1 MDIAA
6 GLALALLALIAI
18 LPEYAVDFVFT
29 AKAGQ
34 EFAETGQSS
43 QYGPLALANMTGG
56 NQLLI
61 GLGWPMVILIGTWR
75 VRKTRSASRGGG
87 GDHGDRDPPLPG
99 SQSVDIAYLTIA
111 SLYGLTLFLKD
122 SLSLFDAV
130 VLVTIYVL
138 YLRRLS
144 GAPAHEPHL
153 VGPSAYVGHY
163 RRGRGRIVNYTM
175 FVVAAAV
182 ILLCAEPFAESIIEL
197 GEAIG
202 VSEFLLVKW
211 IAPTASEA
219 PELLVA
225 TLFAWRL
232 ASRTGLGALISSK
245 VNQWTLLVGT
255 LPIVFSIFAGV
266 LHGLPLDGVQRVEL
280 FVTAAQ
286 SVFAVAI
293 VASRSVSRTE
303 AWVMLGLFAAQLAE
317 SGLAELGHLSEQQ
330 SAQHGLGSGSCS
342 SSPRSGS
349 CARTIGHSSPTCAT
363 ASDPVERARRRG
375 ARLDRQDQ
383 TPSHRL
389 RWRIFGRTS
398 EGAVLASK
406 HFTPRCSPSSASWKP
421 TTRSPGGMPTRI
433 AIKRSRCVTQPSISS
448 PTSGPA

>member
-1 MDIAA
+1 MDTPQLDPRRQILFIGLALALTLPGVFLRLTGTHPDPILGAILYGLAIVGAAFILSWAAEVIQLDIAA

-34 EFAETGQSS
+34 EFAETGQAS

-61 GLGWPMVILIGTWR
+61 GLGWPLVILIGTWR
-75 VRKTRSASRGGG
+75 VRKSGARPEDAEGTTATEIYLTRG
-87 GDHGDRDPPLPG
+87 
-99 SQSVDIAYLTIA
+99 QSVDIAYLTIA
-111 SLYGLTLFLKD
+111 SVYGLTLFLKET
-122 SLSLFDAV
+122 LTLFDAV
-130 VLVTIYVL
+130 VLVAIYAL

-144 GAPAHEPHL
+144 GAPPSQPHL
-153 VGPSAYVGHY
+153 VGPSAYIGSFPKRT
-163 RRGRGRIVNYTM
+163 RRIINYAG

-197 GEAIG
+197 GAAIG

-255 LPIVFSIFAGV
+255 LPIVFSIFAGMLV
-266 LHGLPLDGVQRVEL
+266 GLPLDTVQRVEL

-293 VASRSVSRTE
+293 VASRSVSRRE
-303 AWVMLGLFAAQLAE
+303 AWVMLGLFIAQLAE
-317 SGLAELGHLSEQQ
+317 SGLAELGHISEEM
-330 SAQHGLGSGSCS
+330 SANARIGVGIVFLIAAAWVLRKDFRAFLTNVNDGL
-342 SSPRSGS
+342 
-349 CARTIGHSSPTCAT
+349 RTPWDELAH
-363 ASDPVERARRRG
+363 ERV
-375 ARLDRQDQ
+375 
-383 TPSHRL
+383 S
-389 RWRIFGRTS
+389 
-398 EGAVLASK
+398 
-406 HFTPRCSPSSASWKP
+406 
-421 TTRSPGGMPTRI
+421 
-433 AIKRSRCVTQPSISS
+433 
-448 PTSGPA
+448 

>member
-1 MDIAA
+1 MDTPQLDPRRQILLMGLALVATLPGVFFRLTGIHPDPIVGAVFFGLAIVGAAFILSWAAEVIQLDIAA

-43 QYGPLALANMTGG
+43 VYGPLALANMTGG

-61 GLGWPMVILIGTWR
+61 GLGWPLVILIGTWR
-75 VRKTRSASRGGG
+75 VRKTGVSPANAEGTTPTEIHLSR
-87 GDHGDRDPPLPG
+87 

-111 SLYGLTLFLKD
+111 SIYGLSLFLKD
-122 SLSLFDAV
+122 TLTLYDAV
-130 VLVTIYVL
+130 ILVGIYIL

-144 GAPAHEPHL
+144 GAPPGEPHL
-153 VGPSAYVGHY
+153 VGPSAYIGSLPKRA
-163 RRGRGRIVNYTM
+163 RRIINYAM
-175 FVVAAAV
+175 FVVAAGV
-182 ILLCAEPFAESIIEL
+182 ILLCAEAFAESIIEL

-202 VSEFLLVKW
+202 VSEFVLVKW

-232 ASRTGLGALISSK
+232 ASRTGLGALLSSK

-266 LHGLPLDGVQRVEL
+266 LHGLPLDTVQRVEL

-293 VASRSVSRTE
+293 VSSRSVSRHE
-303 AWVMLGLFAAQLAE
+303 AWVMLGLFIAQLAE
-317 SGLAELGHLSEQQ
+317 SVLAELGHISEEM
-330 SAQHGLGSGSCS
+330 SANARIGVGIVFLLAAAWVLRRDFRAFVTNVKDGL
-342 SSPRSGS
+342 
-349 CARTIGHSSPTCAT
+349 RTPW
-363 ASDPVERARRRG
+363 DE
-375 ARLDRQDQ
+375 
-383 TPSHRL
+383 
-389 RWRIFGRTS
+389 
-398 EGAVLASK
+398 LAQEEL
-406 HFTPRCSPSSASWKP
+406 
-421 TTRSPGGMPTRI
+421 
-433 AIKRSRCVTQPSISS
+433 V
-448 PTSGPA
+448 

>member
-1 MDIAA
+1 METAKPDARPQILFMSLAVAATLPGVYLRITGIHPEPILAAILYGMAIVGAAFILSWAAEIIQMDIAA

-34 EFAETGQSS
+34 EFAETGEAT

-75 VRKTRSASRGGG
+75 VRKTRAAPSEAEGTTATEIHLARG
-87 GDHGDRDPPLPG
+87 
-99 SQSVDIAYLTIA
+99 QSVDIAYLTIA
-111 SLYGLTLFLKD
+111 SVYGLTLFLKD
-122 SLSLFDAV
+122 TLTLYDAV
-130 VLVTIYVL
+130 ILITIYVL

-144 GAPAHEPHL
+144 GAPTHEPHL
-153 VGPSAYVGHY
+153 VGPSAYIGSLPKRA
-163 RRGRGRIVNYTM
+163 RRIINYAM
-175 FVVAAAV
+175 FVVAAGV
-182 ILLCAEPFAESIIEL
+182 ILLCAEAFAESIIEL
-197 GEAIG
+197 GRAIG

-245 VNQWTLLVGT
+245 VNQWTLLVGS

-266 LHGLPLDGVQRVEL
+266 LHGLPLGTGQRIEL

-303 AWVMLGLFAAQLAE
+303 AWVMLGLFVAQIGE
-317 SGLAELGHLSEQQ
+317 SLITELGHITEDVSHQARIGVGIVFLIAAAWVLRKDFRAMIINVRDGLRTPWSE
-330 SAQHGLGSGSCS
+330 
-342 SSPRSGS
+342 
-349 CARTIGHSSPTCAT
+349 
-363 ASDPVERARRRG
+363 
-375 ARLDRQDQ
+375 
-383 TPSHRL
+383 
-389 RWRIFGRTS
+389 
-398 EGAVLASK
+398 LAAEE
-406 HFTPRCSPSSASWKP
+406 H
-421 TTRSPGGMPTRI
+421 
-433 AIKRSRCVTQPSISS
+433 V
-448 PTSGPA
+448 

>member
-1 MDIAA
+1 METTKIDPRQQILFMSLAVAATLPGVYLRITGLHPEPILAAILYGMAIVGAAFILSWAAEVIQLDIAS

-29 AKAGQ
+29 ARAGQ
-34 EFAETGQSS
+34 EFAETGQAS

-75 VRKTRSASRGGG
+75 VRRAGVSPEMAEGTTPQEIHLSRG
-87 GDHGDRDPPLPG
+87 
-99 SQSVDIAYLTIA
+99 QNVDIAYLTIA
-111 SLYGLTLFLKD
+111 SLYGLSLFLKPT
-122 SLSLFDAV
+122 LSLFDAV
-130 VLVTIYVL
+130 VLVAIYVL

-144 GAPAHEPHL
+144 GAPPSPPHL
-153 VGPSAYVGHY
+153 VGPSAYIASLPKRT
-163 RRGRGRIVNYTM
+163 RRIINYVM
-175 FVVAAAV
+175 FVLAAGV
-182 ILLCAEPFAESIIEL
+182 ILLCAEAFAEAIIEL
-197 GEAIG
+197 GEALG

-266 LHGLPLDGVQRVEL
+266 LHGLPLDTQQRVEL

-293 VASRSVSRTE
+293 VASRTVSRTE
-303 AWVMLGLFAAQLAE
+303 AWVMLGLFVAQLAE
-317 SGLAELGHLSEQQ
+317 SGLAELGHLSEDQ
-330 SAQHGLGSGSCS
+330 SAQ
-342 SSPRSGS
+342 
-349 CARTIGHSSPTCAT
+349 ARIGVGIVFLLA
-363 ASDPVERARRRG
+363 AAWVLRKDFRALFTNVREGFR
-375 ARLDRQDQ
+375 
-383 TPSHRL
+383 TP
-389 RWRIFGRTS
+389 WS
-398 EGAVLASK
+398 ELA
-406 HFTPRCSPSSASWKP
+406 AEEQ
-421 TTRSPGGMPTRI
+421 
-433 AIKRSRCVTQPSISS
+433 A
-448 PTSGPA
+448 